1 VSYFFYQILTTVL
14 LVIAAPFLPI
24 LLLTRHG
31 RGLGERL
38 CFLPQSVRNLRRP
51 LWVHAAS
58 VGEVLAA
65 EPLIREIRKHDPEA
79 QVLVTTTTIA
89 GRETA
94 RERSGANAVMLLP
107 LDIPWIVRRVIR
119 EISPKALLI
128 VETEIWPALFRTAA
142 RHRVPIAV
150 VSGRLSERA
159 AERYAWIRGLLR
171 PALSVVRIFTMQT
184 RADADRIIALGAPA
198 ERVSVT
204 GSLKSSRGVGA
215 IVETPGWLSADR
227 PIFIAASTH
236 EGEEQLVIDACKSL
250 WKEPGN
256 FLLLIAPR
264 RPERFNEVARLL
276 FTRTLSCE
284 RRSERRGAVASD
296 TCVVLLDTLGEL
308 PDCLPSASAVFVG
321 GTVAPV
327 GGHNILEPALR
338 GKPVAFGPHTENV
351 AEAAAALLAADA
363 ALLVNNSGDLETEWR
378 NFLRNPEAAVEK
390 GKRAREVTEKQTG
403 VMVRVWE
410 TVQPLIA
417 PCRT

>member
-1 VSYFFYQILTTVL
+1 VSYFIYQLFAYVGLFVAT
-14 LVIAAPFLPI
+14 PFVPL

-38 CFLPQSVRNLRRP
+38 CFFPPSVRALRRP

-65 EPLIREIRKHDPEA
+65 EPLIREIRRHEPEA
-79 QVLVTTTTIA
+79 QVLLTTTTIS

-94 RERSGANAVMLLP
+94 RARSGATAVMLLP
-107 LDIPWIVRRVIR
+107 LDVTFLMRRVIR
-119 EISPKALLI
+119 EVSPRALLV
-128 VETEIWPALFRTAA
+128 VETEIWPALFRVAA
-142 RHRVPIAV
+142 KHRVPIAV

-159 AERYAWIRGLLR
+159 AARYAWIRTLLR
-171 PALSVVRIFTMQT
+171 PALRVVRLFTMQT
-184 RADADRIIALGAPA
+184 QADADRIIALGAPP

-204 GSLKSSRGVGA
+204 GSLKSARASTA
-215 IVETPGWLSADR
+215 KVEAPRWLGGDR
-227 PIFIAASTH
+227 AIFIAASTH
-236 EGEEQLVIDACKSL
+236 DDEEQLVLDACKSL

-256 FLLLIAPR
+256 LLLLIAPR

-276 FTRTLSCE
+276 FSRTLSCE
-284 RRSERRGAVASD
+284 RRSEKRGAVSAD
-296 TCVVLLDTLGEL
+296 TRVVLLDTLGEL
-308 PDCLPSASAVFVG
+308 PDCLPYAVGVFVG

-327 GGHNILEPALR
+327 GGHNILEPALA

-363 ALLVNNSGDLETEWR
+363 AILVNSSADLENEWR
-378 NFLRNPEAAVEK
+378 HFLRDRSAAVEK

-410 TVQPLIA
+410 MIKPLID
-417 PCRT
+417 R